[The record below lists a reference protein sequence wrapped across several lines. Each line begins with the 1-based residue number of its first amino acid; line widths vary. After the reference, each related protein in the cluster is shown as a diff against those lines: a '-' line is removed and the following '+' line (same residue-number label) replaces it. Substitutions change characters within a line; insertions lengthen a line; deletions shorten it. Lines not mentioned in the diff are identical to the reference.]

1 MLLKSALS
9 LTLVASLINAAV
21 IIPNIHKRGEGASG
35 KFVHVTDFHFDPHYV
50 EGASV
55 SSFCHRKDGENDK
68 GIAGKFG
75 TLGSKCDAPKALI
88 DATFEFLKEQAS
100 DADFVIYTGDSVRHD
115 RDLFEMRSDEEVKST
130 QELLVKYFTS
140 TFSKVIPVLG
150 NNDVETHNNI
160 MAYDDQYLEFM
171 STWAPFNLNLG
182 QDFIRGGYYVQE
194 LAPNLRTINTNT
206 MDFFKKN
213 ELLYTDCDVPGPG
226 RNQLDWLRKSL
237 EDTRASKSKAYI
249 LAHVP
254 PNSKKDKHFYK
265 DRCYNEYYSLLG
277 SYSDVIL
284 AHFSGHFNYDQLT
297 AVLQNKQDG
306 TYTRVAALGEEE
318 VPMTAEE
325 LEIYKVV
332 GVLFNAPSIVPQQ
345 NPAVRIYTYDTEG
358 TQYPYG
364 TILDWDQYYANLEEA
379 NQSGTLKYKLEYT
392 ASKLYNV
399 DRFDASGLQS
409 VFEAISLDE
418 TVRQQYTAFRAV
430 NVDKAA
436 EI

>member
-1 MLLKSALS
+1 MLFKPILS
-9 LTLVASLINAAV
+9 LTLVAASLINAAV
-21 IIPNIHKRGEGASG
+21 IVPNVHKRGGEASG
-35 KFVHVTDFHFDPHYV
+35 KFVHITGTYYVCIYIATFDLYMC
-50 EGASV
+50 ASV
-55 SSFCHRKDGENDK
+55 SSYCHRKDGDNDK
-68 GIAGKFG
+68 GFAGKYG
-75 TLGSKCDAPKALI
+75 TLGSKCDTPKALI
-88 DATFEFLKEQAS
+88 DATFDFLKEQAS

-115 RDLFEMRSDEEVKST
+115 RDIFERRRDEEVKAT
-130 QELLVKYFTS
+130 QDLMVKYFTS

-160 MAYDDQYLEFM
+160 KAYDDQYPEFM
-171 STWAPFNLNLG
+171 STWAPFSLNLG
-182 QDFIRGGYYVQE
+182 EDFIRGGYYIQE

-206 MDFFKKN
+206 MAFLKKN
-213 ELLYTDCDVPGPG
+213 ELLYDDCDVPGPG

-249 LAHVP
+249 L
-254 PNSKKDKHFYK
+254 
-265 DRCYNEYYSLLG
+265 LLG

-297 AVLQNKQDG
+297 AVLQNKLDG

-318 VPMTAEE
+318 VPMTAKE
-325 LEIYKVV
+325 LEIYQVV

-345 NPAVRIYTYDTEG
+345 NPAVRIYSYDTEG
-358 TQYPYG
+358 TRYPYG

-379 NQSGTLKYKLEYT
+379 NQSGTLKFKLEYT

-399 DRFDASGLQS
+399 DHFDASGLQS

-418 TVRQQYTAFRAV
+418 NVRQKYTAFRAV
-430 NVDKAA
+430 NVDKA
-436 EI
+436 EEM